1 MDEREIYWIDYFK
14 STDPNIGYN
23 LSEGGRVNR
32 TLKGIN
38 SPNYGKKRSEET
50 KLKIS
55 QALKGKQLSDTH
67 RDNVIKALK
76 SRKHLTWSDTIK
88 GKNMSDNHKN
98 NISKALKG
106 KPKSENHK
114 INMSLAR
121 KGKPLS
127 DKQIA
132 ANTAR
137 RGKTPNRDYTIK
149 YIWIN
154 NGLESH
160 KIKESD
166 ADKWLVN
173 DNFKRGRLYNRG
185 K

>member
-1 MDEREIYWIDYFK
+1 
-14 STDPNIGYN
+14 
-23 LSEGGRVNR
+23 
-32 TLKGIN
+32 
-38 SPNYGKKRSEET
+38 
-50 KLKIS
+50 
-55 QALKGKQLSDTH
+55 
-67 RDNVIKALK
+67 
-76 SRKHLTWSDTIK
+76 
-88 GKNMSDNHKN
+88 MSDNHKN

-114 INMSLAR
+114 TNMSLAR

-132 ANTAR
+132 ANNAR
-137 RGKTPNRDYTIK
+137 RGKTHNRDYTIK

-166 ADKWLVN
+166 ADK
-173 DNFKRGRLYNRG
+173 
-185 K
+185 